1 MRVLIGSFT
10 TVFAIMTVGCGQ
22 TGALHLPND
31 PNYDKRSQYLIYK
44 DKDRET
50 VQKQTQKSEQSNDS
64 KD

>member
-10 TVFAIMTVGCGQ
+10 TVFAIMLAGCGQ

-44 DKDRET
+44 DKDRKD
-50 VQKQTQKSEQSNDS
+50 VQNQTEQSNDS
-64 KD
+64 KE